1 MKPMSKKIQMI
12 CALPAVII
20 GGAVMIYCFATNM
33 PGNKS
38 LIFGIAVMAGIWLLM
53 YLFVGKK
60 MQAQEAEQE
69 EKKSAPAPAVRVHI
83 NTPSASAPAKAP
95 ADDTL
100 NLQSLL
106 TPEEL
111 KILLSDLQVAADHA
125 PSELKAVFP
134 SLTAEIS
141 RTGTLKAEKLPL
153 CVSAVEIGL
162 GVFSAFGIAPA
173 GHSNLL
179 DKLKKLAE
187 EH

>member
-20 GGAVMIYCFATNM
+20 GGAVMIYCCATNM
-33 PGNKS
+33 PGNKP

-60 MQAQEAEQE
+60 MQAQETEQE
-69 EKKSAPAPAVRVHI
+69 EKKPVPAVRVHI
-83 NTPSASAPAKAP
+83 STPSASAPAKAP

-141 RTGTLKAEKLPL
+141 RTGTLKIEKLPL
-153 CVSAVEIGL
+153 CVSAVETGL

-179 DKLKKLAE
+179 EKLKKLAE
-187 EH
+187 EQ